1 MDTLQINPSHLIL
14 GIRARPYQIE
24 AKRMILS
31 IVSGILLLVL
41 VATYDYEYLKRR
53 RDQVKK
59 ELQIKRTPRRKN
71 DSL

>member
-1 MDTLQINPSHLIL
+1 
-14 GIRARPYQIE
+14 
-24 AKRMILS
+24 MILS
-31 IVSGILLLVL
+31 IVSVILLLVL

-59 ELQIKRTPRRKN
+59 ELRIKRTPRRKN

>member
-1 MDTLQINPSHLIL
+1 MDTLQINSSHLIL

-31 IVSGILLLVL
+31 IVSVILLVVL

-53 RDQVKK
+53 RDQVNKK
-59 ELQIKRTPRRKN
+59 MEIKRVPRRKN

>member
-31 IVSGILLLVL
+31 IVSVILLVVL

-53 RDQVKK
+53 RDQVNKK
-59 ELQIKRTPRRKN
+59 MEIKRVPRRKN